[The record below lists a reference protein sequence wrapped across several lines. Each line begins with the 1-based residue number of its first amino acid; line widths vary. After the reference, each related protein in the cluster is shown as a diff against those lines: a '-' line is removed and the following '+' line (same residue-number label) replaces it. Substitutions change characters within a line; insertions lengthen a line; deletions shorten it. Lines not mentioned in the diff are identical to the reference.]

1 MAVRIELN
9 EEGVRE
15 LLKSPEMMA
24 ICKEY
29 AEKAVSKLGEGYEV
43 TTYTGKTRVNAS
55 VAAVTKEAMNQNNKE
70 NTVLKAVFGS

>member
-1 MAVRIELN
+1 MAVKIELN

-15 LLKSPEMMA
+15 LLKSPEMMT

-29 AEKAVSKLGEGYEV
+29 AEKAVQKLGEGYEV

-55 VAAVTKEAMNQNNKE
+55 VAAVTKEAMNQNNRE